1 LSRGQGK
8 CFDEMLL
15 KTLAHD
21 IRVSSVSRSSTKRE
35 P

>member
-21 IRVSSVSRSSTKRE
+21 IRVSSVSRSSTKRK